1 MIHVFKVFGLL
12 SIACSAPGTFPSQI
26 YFLIIVVTG
35 FIGSILLCLIRL
47 RFPRFNKKG
56 KQAVSISVFVNMVN
70 FPEWS
75 HINSCKSCTI
85 QFWVK
90 VNCGKGP
97 STNEIT
103 HIGGSAKR

>member
-1 MIHVFKVFGLL
+1 MIHIFKVFGLL

-56 KQAVSISVFVNMVN
+56 KQAVSISAFVNMVN
-70 FPEWS
+70 FPE
-75 HINSCKSCTI
+75 
-85 QFWVK
+85 
-90 VNCGKGP
+90 
-97 STNEIT
+97 
-103 HIGGSAKR
+103 